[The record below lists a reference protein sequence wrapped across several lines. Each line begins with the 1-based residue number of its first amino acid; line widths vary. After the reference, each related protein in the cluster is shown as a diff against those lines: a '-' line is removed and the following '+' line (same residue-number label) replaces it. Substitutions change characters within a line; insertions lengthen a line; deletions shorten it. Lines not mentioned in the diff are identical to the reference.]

1 VLPPERLDN
10 PMWGTKMA
18 GIAVCRFDELAD
30 GAIRR
35 FMVDDD
41 FPIAII
47 RCGDGVHALLDS
59 CPHRGAPLSK
69 GTVDV
74 ELREVICPWHFFR
87 FKLPYGESASG
98 SDLKVPAYEVTI
110 EDGVVTLTQA

>member
-1 VLPPERLDN
+1 VV
-10 PMWGTKMA
+10 
-18 GIAVCRFDELAD
+18 GIPVCRFDELAD
-30 GAIRR
+30 GSIRR

-41 FPIAII
+41 FPIAIV
-47 RCGDGVHALLDS
+47 RCGDRVHALLDS

-69 GTVDV
+69 GTVSV
-74 ELREVICPWHFFR
+74 EDREVICPWHFFR
-87 FKLPYGESASG
+87 FKLDNGQSATG

>member
-1 VLPPERLDN
+1 
-10 PMWGTKMA
+10 MA
-18 GIAVCRFDELAD
+18 GIPVCRFDELAD
-30 GAIRR
+30 GSILR
-35 FMVDDD
+35 FMVDD

-47 RCGDGVHALLDS
+47 RCGDRVHALLDS

-69 GTVDV
+69 GTVSV
-74 ELREVICPWHFFR
+74 EDREVICPWHFFR
-87 FKLPYGESASG
+87 FKLPHGESATN